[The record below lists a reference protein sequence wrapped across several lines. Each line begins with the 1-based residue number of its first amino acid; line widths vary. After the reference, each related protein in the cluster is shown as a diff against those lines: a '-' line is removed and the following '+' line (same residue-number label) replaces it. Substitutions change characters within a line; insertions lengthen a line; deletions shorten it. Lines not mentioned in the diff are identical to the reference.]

1 MGSHQQ
7 TVEIYH
13 GNAEID
19 GPVHR
24 GWLVGHFMPAEDI
37 RHSDDVEIKWG
48 VHSKGDERSE
58 RVGAEHR
65 TTVVLLVTGRFR
77 VDLDTGPVV
86 LERTGDYLMYG
97 PGVGHFWRAEADSVV
112 ITVRWPSG
120 DPKSSPLPRGDEV

>member
-1 MGSHQQ
+1 MSTEQSLAPQPNLDLAALPGTPYS
-7 TVEIYH
+7 

-48 VHSKGDERSE
+48 AHPKGDERSE

-97 PGVGHFWRAEADSVV
+97 PGVGHSWRAEADSVL
-112 ITVRWPSG
+112 T
-120 DPKSSPLPRGDEV
+120 SSRP